1 MLAQGHCH
9 PRVETGEKREL
20 RYAGQQVNP
29 GCPEAIRGVLAE
41 TPGLTRLAPASRK
54 FPLRAGPQ
62 MPTTDKRIFTR
73 LQQLVASPSVS
84 STDKSWDQGNRG
96 VVELLAQWLEDL
108 GFATEIQPLSES
120 GHKANLVATRGSGP
134 GGLVLAGH
142 SDTVPFDEGRWHSD
156 PLSLQERDNGLYGL
170 GSTDMKGFF
179 PLAIAAAERFA
190 DVPLKQPLI
199 LLATADEEST
209 MCGARALAAAGY
221 PRARAAIIGEP
232 TGLKPIRMHKGIMML
247 SAQITGRAGHSSNP
261 ALGNSALDGLHA
273 VMGELQAFRQELGQ
287 RYPNP
292 AFEVPTPTLNFG
304 RVHGGDSPNRICGH
318 SELHFDLRLTP
329 AGSNTQVLGELSSR
343 LRALGAQREL
353 AIEVRQLI
361 EDVEPFEQPA
371 DSELVRLAE
380 KLTGHSA
387 EAVAFATEASFLQQ
401 LGMETI
407 VLGPGSID
415 RAHQPDEFLPLEQ
428 IRPCVD
434 LLEHFIR
441 HYCL

>member
-1 MLAQGHCH
+1 M
-9 PRVETGEKREL
+9 PDSDRR
-20 RYAGQQVNP
+20 
-29 GCPEAIRGVLAE
+29 IRS
-41 TPGLTRLAPASRK
+41 RLE
-54 FPLRAGPQ
+54 
-62 MPTTDKRIFTR
+62 
-73 LQQLVASPSVS
+73 QLVASASVS
-84 STDKSWDQGNRG
+84 STDPGWDQGNRQ
-96 VVELLAQWLEDL
+96 VVELLASWLEDL
-108 GFATEIQPLSES
+108 GFHTEIQPLSAS

-142 SDTVPFDEGRWHSD
+142 TDTVPFDEGRWHSD
-156 PLSLQERDNGLYGL
+156 PLSLDERDNRFYGL

-179 PLAIAAAERFA
+179 PLALAAAERFTGTA
-190 DVPLKQPLI
+190 LKQPLI
-199 LLATADEEST
+199 ILATADEEST
-209 MCGARALAAAGY
+209 MCGARSLAAAGY
-221 PRARAAIIGEP
+221 PKARAAIIGEP
-232 TGLKPIRMHKGIMML
+232 TSLVPVRMHKGIMML
-247 SAQITGRAGHSSNP
+247 GASITGRAGHSSNP
-261 ALGNSALDGLHA
+261 SLGNSALEGLHA
-273 VMGELQAFRQELGQ
+273 VMGELLAYRGELGQ

-292 AFEVPTPTLNFG
+292 AFEVPTPTLNLG

-329 AGSNTQVLGELSSR
+329 AGSNAAVLAELQSR
-343 LRALGAQREL
+343 LRALGVQRDL

-380 KLTGHSA
+380 QLTGHSA

-428 IRPCVD
+428 IHPCVD
-434 LLEHFIR
+434 LLALFIR